1 MPRSLRNILLFCL
14 LSLPVLTPLCAHAQE
29 DYRFEVGGGLGM
41 TGYLG
46 DANTANLWGHP
57 GWDITA
63 LMRYLPNNRFA
74 FKTNLYVGSV
84 SGNSA
89 DMENVF
95 PDMATYKFRT
105 TFYELGELVEFNFFK
120 YGMGENYRKLKRWS
134 PYITAGL
141 SLLVWSND
149 GHANA
154 TLAIPLGGG
163 VKFKLNRRVN
173 LGMEFL
179 MKKTLSDKVD
189 GQQLSDPY
197 GIRHAFMK
205 NTDWISTLSF
215 TVTYEFSERCRACN
229 YKE

>member
-1 MPRSLRNILLFCL
+1 MLSLLILLM
-14 LSLPVLTPLCAHAQE
+14 PARADAQE
-29 DYRFEVGGGLGM
+29 DYRFEIGGGIGM

-46 DANTANLWGHP
+46 DANTANLWSHP
-57 GWDITA
+57 GWDVTA
-63 LMRYLPNNRFA
+63 LLRYLPNPRFA
-74 FKTNLYVGSV
+74 FKSNIYVGSV

-95 PDMATYKFRT
+95 PDFATYKFRT

-120 YGMGENYRKLKRWS
+120 YGMGERYRKLKRWS

-141 SLLVWSND
+141 SVLVWSND

-154 TLAIPLGGG
+154 TVAIPLGVGF
-163 VKFKLNRRVN
+163 KFKINHRVN

-189 GQQLSDPY
+189 GQELSDPY
-197 GIRHAFMK
+197 QIHHAFMK

-215 TVTYEFSERCRACN
+215 TISYEFSERCRACN

>member
-1 MPRSLRNILLFCL
+1 MRKSLTIFPLLAALMLAL
-14 LSLPVLTPLCAHAQE
+14 LPLRASAQE

-57 GWDITA
+57 GWDVTA
-63 LMRYLPNNRFA
+63 LLRYLPNTRFA
-74 FKTNLYVGSV
+74 FKTNLYVGQV

-95 PDMATYKFRT
+95 PNMATYKFST
-105 TFYELGELVEFNFFK
+105 TFYELGELVEFNFFN
-120 YGMGENYRKLKRWS
+120 YGMGERYRKLKRWS

-141 SLLVWSND
+141 SMLLWSND

-154 TLAIPLGGG
+154 TVAIPLGLG

-179 MKKTLSDKVD
+179 MKKTFSDKVD
-189 GQQLSDPY
+189 GPDLSDPY
-197 GIRHAFMK
+197 GIKHAFLK

-215 TVTYEFSERCRACN
+215 TITYEFSERCRACN